1 MIFMFHDPQKTVAQ
15 LEHIT
20 SHQWT
25 HGIQGICSGGSTM
38 QQLIGL
44 KIVQLEVHTQGGLS
58 SLLLPQHRQPPWLV
72 WD

>member
-1 MIFMFHDPQKTVAQ
+1 MFHDPQKTVAQ

-20 SHQWT
+20 SHKWT

-58 SLLLPQHRQPPWLV
+58 SL
-72 WD
+72 